1 MYSSRLSGSGEWCE
15 MEIRVVVLKGG
26 GGGGTEESKWGVAVF
41 SCSLFLASP
50 HYLNAWNRLV
60 QFNQTN
66 PQLNSDETN
75 G

>member
-1 MYSSRLSGSGEWCE
+1 MVRNGDQSG
-15 MEIRVVVLKGG
+15 RVEGG
-26 GGGGTEESKWGVAVF
+26 GGGGGKGRPEERKWGVAVF